1 MKMNNLNQ
9 YKVLILESKNAKTTS
24 GFQGSLKILEEAH
37 LVAQPYGW
45 PHLVVHY
52 EMFRLSLEFKQWNEV
67 LGQIPRMFL
76 ALPGSWL
83 GKAPKGN
90 LGSTK
95 MGIFEKAKDD
105 KRSKLH

>member
-1 MKMNNLNQ
+1 MGIKNLNQ
-9 YKVLILESKNAKTTS
+9 YRILILKAKNAKS
-24 GFQGSLKILEEAH
+24 VIGFQDSLKMLEEAH
-37 LVAQPYGW
+37 LLAQPYGW

-52 EMFRLSLEFKQWNEV
+52 EMFLLSLEFKQWNEV

-95 MGIFEKAKDD
+95 MGIFEIAKDD